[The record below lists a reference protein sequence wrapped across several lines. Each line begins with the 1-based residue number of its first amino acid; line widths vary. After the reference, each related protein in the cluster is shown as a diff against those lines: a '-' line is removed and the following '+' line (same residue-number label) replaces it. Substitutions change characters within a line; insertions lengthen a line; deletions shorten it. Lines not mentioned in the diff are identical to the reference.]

1 MTSDAVPSG
10 VTPQVSGVSGSA
22 SDVALMSN
30 LVGLKS
36 KNGARQAKSD
46 PNAKFHLNDYNMDE
60 KEISVATKGKG
71 SAGEQKILN
80 LGVSKNYKTKV
91 I

>member
-46 PNAKFHLNDYNMDE
+46 PNAKFHLNDYNLDE
-60 KEISVATKGKG
+60 KEMSVATKRKG
-71 SAGEQKILN
+71 GEGEQKILS
-80 LGVSKNYKTKV
+80 LGANKNYKTKV